1 MPERV
6 TRFLVEAERESEQDL
21 IVLIERLASTT
32 SSMTRYQELSALLE
46 VSTILAHMSH
56 SSVDEV
62 FRKLSPLSKSHF
74 REEAGNDWES
84 SRHGNPDRGRV
95 ESSPWAYG
103 QGKGRKRG
111 WESSCHGHTVS
122 SPVD

>member
-1 MPERV
+1 MHKIDHVLIFASIGAP
-6 TRFLVEAERESEQDL
+6 EAERL
-21 IVLIERLASTT
+21 IAFGLTEGSPNRHPGQGTANRRFFFDNATL
-32 SSMTRYQELSALLE
+32 ELLWVE
-46 VSTILAHMSH
+46 N
-56 SSVDEV
+56 
-62 FRKLSPLSKSHF
+62 P
-74 REEAGNDWES
+74 EEAQSEN
-84 SRHGNPDRGRV
+84 GNPDRGRE